1 MGVRGWDTPWN
12 PTEPPGSRGRVLGSL
27 TVIVVGSL
35 PALLVVALSH
45 GAGQRCGGLLWCG
58 WGWPNDLG
66 CLWGPLFLRRVNVSY
81 GVFMPLLG
89 SPLLHGVPTSLKGFL
104 YLHEIPTLPW
114 APPCPFGI
122 LSVPMGS
129 STAPIGSLCPCR
141 NLRIPMGSL

>member
-1 MGVRGWDTPWN
+1 MIWGAYGVPYSSA
-12 PTEPPGSRGRVLGSL
+12 GSMC
-27 TVIVVGSL
+27 
-35 PALLVVALSH
+35 P
-45 GAGQRCGGLLWCG
+45 
-58 WGWPNDLG
+58 
-66 CLWGPLFLRRVNVSY
+66 Y

-89 SPLLHGVPTSLKGFL
+89 SPLLHGAPTSLKGFL
-104 YLHEIPTLPW
+104 DLHEIPTLPW